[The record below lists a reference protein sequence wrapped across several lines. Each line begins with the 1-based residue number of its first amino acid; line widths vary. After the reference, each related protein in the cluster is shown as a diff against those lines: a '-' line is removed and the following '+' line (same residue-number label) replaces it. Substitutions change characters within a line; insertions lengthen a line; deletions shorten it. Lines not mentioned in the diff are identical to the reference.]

1 MRTRTVALIAFVIT
15 ALLVAASLPTHAA
28 GAPRVVLLSDASA
41 AAIEVAVS
49 PKQLTLIHFDSG
61 DVSMVAVGDTSMVNV
76 VVRGAEVL
84 VKALAFSGTTNAFIW
99 VVGQYTQWKL
109 TIRDANDPRVII
121 VKDGEGQPARTSGSK
136 SNGEGK
142 AAAPGKPVT
151 ITSAY
156 QPKPDPGKPA
166 TQTSPP
172 PAATQQPPAASS
184 STPPA
189 APPAAQ
195 AGSSELDQFLKSLN
209 AKQLELFSALL
220 QDPSLIKLSA
230 LVRELSPEQ
239 RRQLLALLAAPG
251 ALDQA
256 GKPAAR
262 TSQSSPVPAKAPAA
276 QAGQPA
282 PVVAARVNTEVPAG
296 LSFSV
301 TPQVVGS
308 QVFVN
313 YVLQNQGDATVLADG
328 LRLRVLDRQGNRLA
342 YIITRTSQDGY
353 VGRLSS
359 GDVEAGVLTIDTTE
373 KVVIVE
379 WTLVEVGSG
388 AQQILRAEIQVP

>member
-1 MRTRTVALIAFVIT
+1 MRTRTVALLAFALA
-15 ALLVAASLPTHAA
+15 ALLAAASLPAHAA
-28 GAPRVVLLSDASA
+28 GAPRIVLLGEASA
-41 AAIEVAVS
+41 TPIEVAVS
-49 PKQLTLIHFDSG
+49 PKQLTLIHFDGG
-61 DVSMVAVGDTSMVNV
+61 DVSMVAVGDTSIVNV
-76 VVRGAEVL
+76 VVKGPEVL
-84 VKALAFSGTTNAFIW
+84 LKALAFSGTTNAFIW
-99 VVGQYTQWKL
+99 VTGRYTQWRL

-121 VKDGEGQPARTSGSK
+121 VKEGEGQPAGSSSK
-136 SNGEGK
+136 SSGEGK

-151 ITSAY
+151 VTSAY

-166 TQTSPP
+166 AQTSPP
-172 PAATQQPPAASS
+172 PATQPPPVSS

-189 APPAAQ
+189 APAAAH

-220 QDPSLIKLSA
+220 QDPSLVKLSA

-239 RRQLLALLAAPG
+239 RRQLLGLLAAPG

-256 GKPAAR
+256 GKPAAGPP
-262 TSQSSPVPAKAPAA
+262 QPSPAPPKAAA
-276 QAGQPA
+276 GQAGQPA
-282 PVVAARVNTEVPAG
+282 PVMAARVNTEVPAG

-313 YVLQNQGDATVLADG
+313 YLLQNQGDATVLADG

-342 YIITRTSQDGY
+342 YLVTRTSQEGY
-353 VGRLSS
+353 VGRLSP
-359 GDVEAGVLTIDTTE
+359 GGVEAGVITIDTTE

-379 WTLVEVGSG
+379 WTVVEVGSG
-388 AQQILRAEIQVP
+388 AQQVLRAEIQVP